1 MTELLSF
8 TADAEQTPFEQI
20 LARSPELATA
30 YREFYGLY
38 WDRDILP
45 ARLVELVRLRIAQ
58 LNGCESEL
66 AIRDQNSGVD
76 EATVEAL
83 KSWQSSDGS
92 NSSERAALT
101 YAELIPFAHHQITDD
116 NVEEIKTHL
125 GDDGFV
131 ALAMLATF
139 VDANCRLRMLF
150 NLSTRRQIRQQ
161 SRAGQVERD
170 RLGGPRRPGCQ
181 RRAEGSPALFAGL
194 VVALMAFRGPIWSR
208 SFGVR

>member
-83 KSWQSSDGS
+83 KSWQSSDGF

-150 NLSTRRQIRQQ
+150 NLPTRATETGAAP
-161 SRAGQVERD
+161 SSATGH
-170 RLGGPRRPGCQ
+170 LY
-181 RRAEGSPALFAGL
+181 
-194 VVALMAFRGPIWSR
+194 
-208 SFGVR
+208 